1 MFRSR
6 RMRKNE
12 TWEGVVTAKSR
23 NMPDGSNLYHYLEV
37 AFTDGKTKKIRV
49 KGSLWESLSPGD
61 QITKRAGSDTVT
73 RAQGPGR

>member
-6 RMRKNE
+6 RVRKNE
-12 TWEGVVTAKSR
+12 AWEGVVTAKSR

-49 KGSLWESLSPGD
+49 NGSLWESLRAGD
-61 QITKRAGSDTVT
+61 RIVKKAGSDPVK
-73 RAQGPGR
+73 R

>member
-12 TWEGVVTAKSR
+12 AWEGVVTAKSR
-23 NMPDGSNLYHYLEV
+23 NAPDGSNLYHYLEI

-49 KGSLWESLSPGD
+49 KGPLWDSLRTGD
-61 QITKRAGSDTVT
+61 RIIKQPGSDPTKK
-73 RAQGPGR
+73 